1 MLLIHTLLMPALRCF
16 DELLSQC
23 SKKIVT
29 ALAVSES
36 GAIRTAGRTNS
47 NVFRRSELSEPVRK
61 LSNGEHCNTHTWHD
75 KSYPYVR
82 EWANHRYN
90 TRKSYSLR
98 WALPMEDVAIVT
110 IPGVHLKRIW
120 GHCRTREIA
129 VNLPVVLSANSVH
142 ILNEARPAS
151 FGQGDLGKIHSMMG
165 GSNWRVGVYDCL
177 ACLFIEI
184 GIAN

>member
-1 MLLIHTLLMPALRCF
+1 MKSSLLTSNAVDSHIIDACITVLWWGRVHDA
-16 DELLSQC
+16 EC

-47 NVFRRSELSEPVRK
+47 NVFRRSE
-61 LSNGEHCNTHTWHD
+61 TWHD

>member
-1 MLLIHTLLMPALRCF
+1 MIGTLAGPIDEIFSSDIECCWFTHYWCLHYGALMSCSHSALRRS
-16 DELLSQC
+16 LPLWQ
-23 SKKIVT
+23 
-29 ALAVSES
+29 
-36 GAIRTAGRTNS
+36 
-47 NVFRRSELSEPVRK
+47 FRRVVLYARQVERTRTCSEGVR
-61 LSNGEHCNTHTWHD
+61 HD
-75 KSYPYVR
+75 MTKV
-82 EWANHRYN
+82 
-90 TRKSYSLR
+90 R